1 MAKKKERKYSV
12 IQRLLVL
19 AVSVYLLYSLGDLQY
34 QLIAQKKEY
43 AALEEQKEVMSQQI
57 AELQNLLSDGTE
69 AEIIEKAAR
78 ERLGFVYADE
88 KIYEDISGN

>member
-1 MAKKKERKYSV
+1 MTKKRNKKHSV
-12 IQRLLVL
+12 IQRLLLL

-43 AALEEQKEVMSQQI
+43 AALEEKKNVMSQQI
-57 AELQNLLSDGTE
+57 AELEHLLEDGTE

-78 ERLGFVYADE
+78 ERLGFVFADE
-88 KIYEDISGN
+88 KVYEDISGN